1 MFGQAS
7 LVFRCGRVYF
17 EFVDVVGKRRELAPA
32 MTVHEAFSDELSR
45 CEALDFDRSE
55 RMVDLDLC

>member
-1 MFGQAS
+1 
-7 LVFRCGRVYF
+7 
-17 EFVDVVGKRRELAPA
+17 
-32 MTVHEAFSDELSR
+32 MTVHEALGDELSR